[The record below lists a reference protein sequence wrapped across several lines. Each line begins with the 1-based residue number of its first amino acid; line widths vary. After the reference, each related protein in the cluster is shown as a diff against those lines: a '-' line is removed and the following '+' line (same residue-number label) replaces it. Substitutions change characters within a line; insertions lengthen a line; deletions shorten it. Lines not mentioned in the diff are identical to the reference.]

1 VADKNVAIIII
12 SDCCFANQVV
22 CDNLRT
28 VFTNYEAQ
36 DSELLFVLLGSF
48 TNKDFNSTGGR
59 EAAKAA
65 FAAFGET
72 LSDCPRLRESSRFL
86 LVPSSK
92 DPGTKAS
99 WPRRPLPEELIAPL
113 RKKIKKITVASNP
126 CRVLFHNQEIVFFR
140 EDMLKKMQ
148 RHCLQLGT
156 EKPESVFNRHNF
168 AHSGGRGSANSQGH
182 ALGQAGSQTPGEGEE
197 EEEEALQ
204 DQLVDTVLSQ
214 AHLFPLPS
222 TIKPISWDLDYT
234 MRLHPLPQLLVLA
247 DHAAD
252 YRHTREGCTVINPGS
267 FLADSS
273 FVVYVPWDRSVEFSG
288 LNG

>member
-1 VADKNVAIIII
+1 VADKNVAIVII
-12 SDCCFANQVV
+12 SDCCFASQVV

-28 VFTNYEAQ
+28 VFSNYEAQ
-36 DSELLFVLLGSF
+36 ASELLFVLLGSF

-72 LSDCPRLRESSRFL
+72 LSDCPRLREHSRFL
-86 LVPSSK
+86 LIPSSK
-92 DPGTKAS
+92 DPGAKAS
-99 WPRRPLPEELIAPL
+99 WPRRPLPEELVKPL
-113 RKKIKKITVASNP
+113 RKKIQKITVASNP
-126 CRVLFHNQEIVFFR
+126 CRVLFYNQEIVFFR

-148 RHCLQLGT
+148 RHCLQLGK
-156 EKPESVFNRHNF
+156 EQPERPF
-168 AHSGGRGSANSQGH
+168 ARRFQHSGGGTANSQGQV
-182 ALGQAGSQTPGEGEE
+182 LGQAHSQGEEEEEE

-214 AHLFPLPS
+214 AHLFPLPP
-222 TIKPISWDLDYT
+222 TIKPIVWDLDYT
-234 MRLHPLPQLLVLA
+234 MRLHPLPQLLVMA

-267 FLADSS
+267 FLADTS

-288 LNG
+288 LHG